1 MVNKTRFFG
10 VFSGIGLRTCG
21 QRIRYRDEHGRIF
34 AGRILGLVVFRSHVA
49 ALLMQLDKREFPG
62 PGDAVSLNVLNRD
75 AFHGGRHSQILNAS
89 RNPAKPGLEFAVT
102 DIRGPGGFWQQI
114 RTERGTSEYV
124 HSPNNLRSLR
134 VERDRNTP
142 RHTPN
147 TWKANR
153 VEETA

>member
-1 MVNKTRFFG
+1 ML
-10 VFSGIGLRTCG
+10 SGIP

-34 AGRILGLVVFRSHVA
+34 AVRILGLVVFRSHVA

-75 AFHGGRHSQILNAS
+75 ALHGGRHSQILNAS

>member
-49 ALLMQLDKREFPG
+49 ALLMQLDKREFSG

-102 DIRGPGGFWQQI
+102 DIRGPGSFWHKFEQSAALPSVSFPQ
-114 RTERGTSEYV
+114 TTSATCGW
-124 HSPNNLRSLR
+124 RR
-134 VERDRNTP
+134 VREWEGGEHACRY
-142 RHTPN
+142 
-147 TWKANR
+147 A
-153 VEETA
+153 

>member
-1 MVNKTRFFG
+1 ML
-10 VFSGIGLRTCG
+10 SGIP

-34 AGRILGLVVFRSHVA
+34 AGRILGLVVFRFHIA

-62 PGDAVSLNVLNRD
+62 PGDAVSLNVQNRY
-75 AFHGGRHSQILNAS
+75 AFHGGRHSQILNAI
-89 RNPAKPGLEFAVT
+89 RDPAKPVLEVAGT

-114 RTERGTSEYV
+114 LTKRSTCEYV
-124 HSPNNLRSLR
+124 HSANNLHSLR
-134 VERDRNTP
+134 INRDRNTSP
-142 RHTPN
+142 HKRN

>member
-1 MVNKTRFFG
+1 ML
-10 VFSGIGLRTCG
+10 SGIP

-75 AFHGGRHSQILNAS
+75 AFHGGRNSQILNAS

-114 RTERGTSEYV
+114 RTERGTSECV
-124 HSPNNLRSLR
+124 LSPNNLRSLR